1 MSKFF
6 ERGNLALDWDYIP
19 DCVTAVAVTDD
30 GSAFCFEVR
39 PNSVDFGGWAG
50 GGLHWILGN
59 VGAPCPDWRELLF
72 ERPQAPRLPDGFWE
86 ACDMV
91 YGETCKWAT
100 LDADSDTP
108 YVYSAKPALRSDGVY
123 TAYSGNVGAVSGV
136 VITGVDYKDSLTR
149 RPFLRI
155 GQTEADE

>member
-6 ERGNLALDWDYIP
+6 ERGNLALDWEFVEGDF
-19 DCVTAVAVTDD
+19 VAVD
-30 GSAFCFEVR
+30 
-39 PNSVDFGGWAG
+39 G
-50 GGLHWILGN
+50 GGYAWPYYGERPVSFSDDWRGAFGELIGR

-72 ERPQAPRLPDGFWE
+72 ERPRAPRLPDGFWE

-91 YGETCKWAT
+91 YGETCEWAT